1 MTTADFTDYRAR
13 AARLAKVQK
22 DQEAFQIRRMVSDGQ
37 GWEDLVAELK
47 VSRAV
52 ARAAVFGAKR

>member
-1 MTTADFTDYRAR
+1 MTTADFTDYRNR

-22 DQEAFQIRRMVSDGQ
+22 DQEAFQIRRMVNDGQ

-52 ARAAVFGAKR
+52 ARAAVLGRGK